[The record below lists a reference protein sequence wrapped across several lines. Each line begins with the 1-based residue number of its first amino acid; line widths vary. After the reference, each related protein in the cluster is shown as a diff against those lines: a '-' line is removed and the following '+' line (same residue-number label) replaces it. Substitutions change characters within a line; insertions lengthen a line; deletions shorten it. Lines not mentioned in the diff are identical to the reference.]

1 MQGLILGTRDTATTK
16 YMQQNDIFADVF
28 NFFLYDGR
36 PVVDSDCL
44 EELDTRELA
53 VPYGGEKGEK
63 QPVQRIR
70 DVIRAVTS
78 KTDSHKVYLLLAVE
92 NQSHVHYAMPIRNLL
107 YDALQYTKQVER
119 AAASHK
125 LSGDYKGAGGDAYL
139 SGFLREDRLIPVVTL
154 VVYFGAEKWDGPLS
168 IHEMFGPVDA
178 ELLPYIPDYRINLLA
193 PASIEDGAFQKFGTS
208 LREVLSFIKYSGDPD
223 RLQALTSAD
232 ENFRHLGR
240 SEIDVLN
247 ACVNANLE
255 IETEENREGVNVCKA
270 IEEIAA
276 RAARKAMEQAAI
288 EKEEAVRKAV
298 KEASLEKEKAVK
310 RQKIDTLFDSV
321 RNLMESLSWSADHA
335 MDALRISEGDR
346 DLLTQRLQEVL

>member
-28 NFFLYDGR
+28 NFFLYNGR

-107 YDALQYTKQVER
+107 YDALQYTKQAER

-178 ELLPYIPDYRINLLA
+178 ELLPYIPDYRINLLE

-208 LREVLSFIKYSGDPD
+208 LREVLSFVKYSGDPD

-240 SEIDVLN
+240 SEVDVLN

-255 IETEENREGVNVCKA
+255 IETEENSREGVNVCKA

-288 EKEEAVRKAV
+288 EKEEAL
-298 KEASLEKEKAVK
+298 KEQRVS
-310 RQKIDTLFDSV
+310 TLFDSV

-346 DLLTQRLQEVL
+346 DLLTQRLQKVL

>member
-1 MQGLILGTRDTATTK
+1 MQGLILGTRDTATAK

-36 PVVDSDCL
+36 PVVDAGCL

-255 IETEENREGVNVCKA
+255 IETEENSREGVNVCKA

-288 EKEEAVRKAV
+288 EKEEAL
-298 KEASLEKEKAVK
+298 KEQRVS
-310 RQKIDTLFDSV
+310 TLFDSV
-321 RNLMESLSWSADHA
+321 RNLMESLSLSADHA
-335 MDALRISEGDR
+335 MDALRISDGDR
-346 DLLTQRLQEVL
+346 DLLTQRLRKVL